1 MAQNQEI
8 PIQPET
14 DPNTTIC
21 GNCHAPMP
29 LGLRFCR
36 NCGFRLGEGS
46 AEYTETAR
54 FESRPTAGNGAA
66 PSQTAPSQYATT
78 YGVTNAP
85 MVACAGG
92 KIGKRAKKM
101 SGMTWMFIGL
111 LIFFLSA
118 AVFTAV
124 VAPIRRNIGSEI
136 AIPAPPRAYVGVDS
150 FKDLEGGASG
160 ATFDDVEPPNGPADK
175 AGLVGGDIITSF
187 DGKMIENE
195 DQITDLMR
203 QTPVGKTVD
212 VVYMRDGET
221 KTTKLTTISREELRR
236 LESEFKNRP
245 EGRGRFGFDDGDT
258 ERVAI
263 EGTKMFGIRLD
274 DISQNLPA
282 DMAGI
287 KEGDVI
293 IEFDNTPIRTRG
305 ELTSRVRRAI
315 PYSMV
320 NVVIM
325 RGKER
330 LVIPVK
336 MGRQ

>member
-8 PIQPET
+8 PIQPDA
-14 DPNTTIC
+14 DPSTTIC
-21 GNCHAPMP
+21 GNCQAPMP

-46 AEYTETAR
+46 AEYTETALL
-54 FESRPTAGNGAA
+54 EGRPTANNGAA
-66 PSQTAPSQYATT
+66 LSQYATT

-92 KIGKRAKKM
+92 KSGKRARKL

-111 LIFFLSA
+111 LVFFLAA

-124 VAPIRRNIGSEI
+124 VAPIRRGISPEI
-136 AIPAPPRAYVGVDS
+136 AIPAAPRSYVGVDS
-150 FKDLEGGASG
+150 FDTAEGGG
-160 ATFDDVEPPNGPADK
+160 GVTFDDVEPPNGPADK

-187 DGKMIENE
+187 DGKVIENE
-195 DQITDLMR
+195 DQITDLLR
-203 QTPVGKTVD
+203 ELPVGKTVD
-212 VVYMRDGET
+212 VIYTRDGET
-221 KTTKLTTISREELRR
+221 RTTKLTTIPREELRR
-236 LESEFKNRP
+236 LEKEFDNRP

-263 EGTKMFGIRLD
+263 EGTKMFGVRLD
-274 DISQNLPA
+274 DVSRNLPA
-282 DMAGI
+282 DMAGV

-305 ELTSRVRRAI
+305 ELTSRVRRAV
-315 PYSMV
+315 PYSTIK
-320 NVVIM
+320 VVLM

-330 LVIPVK
+330 LEIPVK

>member
-14 DPNTTIC
+14 NPNTTTC

-36 NCGFRLGEGS
+36 NCGFRLGEGT

-54 FESRPTAGNGAA
+54 FEPQTTAGNGAA
-66 PSQTAPSQYATT
+66 TSQYATT
-78 YGVTNAP
+78 YGVTSAP
-85 MVACAGG
+85 MVAGAGG
-92 KIGKRAKKM
+92 KIGKRARKM

-124 VAPIRRNIGSEI
+124 VAPIRRSIGPEI
-136 AIPAPPRAYVGVDS
+136 AIPAPPRAYAGVNS
-150 FKDLEGGASG
+150 FETAEGGG
-160 ATFDDVEPPNGPADK
+160 GVTFEEVQPPNGPADK

-187 DGKMIENE
+187 DGKVIENE
-195 DQITDLMR
+195 DQITDALR

-221 KTTKLTTISREELRR
+221 KTTKLTTISKEEFDRLAREFR
-236 LESEFKNRP
+236 NRP
-245 EGRGRFGFDDGDT
+245 ERPGLFGFDDDDT

-263 EGTKMFGIRLD
+263 EGSKMFGVRLD
-274 DISQNLPA
+274 DITPNRPA

-293 IEFDNTPIRTRG
+293 IEFDRVPIRTRE
-305 ELTSRVRRAI
+305 ELSSRVRRAI
-315 PYSMV
+315 PYSTV
-320 NVVIM
+320 KVVLM
-325 RGKER
+325 RGTER
-330 LVIPVK
+330 LDIPVK

>member
-1 MAQNQEI
+1 MAENQEI
-8 PIQPET
+8 PIQPQA
-14 DPNTTIC
+14 DPNTTMC

-36 NCGFRLGEGS
+36 NCGYRLGEGT

-54 FESRPTAGNGAA
+54 FEDRPTSGNGAA
-66 PSQTAPSQYATT
+66 PSQYVTT
-78 YGVTNAP
+78 YGVASGP
-85 MVACAGG
+85 MVASAGG
-92 KIGKRAKKM
+92 KISKRAKKM
-101 SGMTWMFIGL
+101 GGMTWLFIGL
-111 LIFFLSA
+111 LVFFIAA

-124 VAPIRRNIGSEI
+124 VAPIRRNIGTEI
-136 AIPAPPRAYVGVDS
+136 SMPAPPRSYVGVNS
-150 FKDLEGGASG
+150 FQNLEEGSG
-160 ATFDDVEPPNGPADK
+160 VTFNDVEPPGGPADK
-175 AGLVGGDIITSF
+175 AGLVGGDVITSF
-187 DGKMIENE
+187 DGKAIENE
-195 DQITDLMR
+195 DQITDLLR

-221 KTTKLTTISREELRR
+221 KTTKLTTITREELRR
-236 LESEFKNRP
+236 LESEFRNRP

-263 EGTKMFGIRLD
+263 EGTKMFGVRLD

-293 IEFDNTPIRTRG
+293 IEFDGVPIRTPG
-305 ELTSRVRRAI
+305 ELSSRVRRAV
-315 PYSMV
+315 PYSTIK
-320 NVVIM
+320 VVLM
-325 RGKER
+325 RGTER
-330 LVIPVK
+330 LEIPVK